1 MKQSR
6 IKSKVPH
13 SHKFHVNTKETLG
26 GAIFKK
32 RTPFLNNTLQDGQ
45 ISPKLTC
52 FCADKQTHN
61 IREGVILKLLQYTTV
76 QPLISLRVTEL

>member
-45 ISPKLTC
+45 ISPKLTRV
-52 FCADKQTHN
+52 FVPTSKA
-61 IREGVILKLLQYTTV
+61 I
-76 QPLISLRVTEL
+76 ISEKE